1 MITEYKISE
10 EGRSVCIQVIRSA
23 RKSIGLEI
31 KAGGEVFARIP
42 ARFSDWELK
51 RFLEEHKGWIFDKLR
66 LSRERKEN
74 RKAVEAPRM
83 EEMTAAEIARMKERF
98 LERVR
103 HYSGLMG
110 ITFGRIT
117 VRNQKTRWGSC
128 SEKGNLNFNYLLYFL
143 PKELLDYVVVH
154 ELAHRRHMNHSG
166 EFWAEVEKYFPE
178 YKECRKK
185 LKKIGINE

>member
-1 MITEYKISE
+1 
-10 EGRSVCIQVIRSA
+10 
-23 RKSIGLEI
+23 
-31 KAGGEVFARIP
+31 
-42 ARFSDWELK
+42 
-51 RFLEEHKGWIFDKLR
+51 
-66 LSRERKEN
+66 
-74 RKAVEAPRM
+74 
-83 EEMTAAEIARMKERF
+83 
-98 LERVR
+98 
-103 HYSGLMG
+103 MG

-143 PKELLDYVVVH
+143 PEELLDYVVVH

-166 EFWAEVEKYFPE
+166 EFWAEVGKYFPE